1 MLVVV
6 GGNSRN
12 IGKTSVAASIIRGTV
27 QLGWTALRL
36 RSMGTG
42 DVLGVW
48 MNWSSGKCW

>member
-27 QLGWTALRL
+27 ELGWTALKITQYGHGRCAKRVDEL
-36 RSMGTG
+36 EQR
-42 DVLGVW
+42 
-48 MNWSSGKCW
+48 